1 MKISGI
7 ATVPCSYNAA
17 FLGQKFSLSNR
28 YTQGQKEFEKRQA
41 ELNKEAAQAQK
52 ARGREVNVP
61 KYKVSTTED
70 GHVRQIRYETKG
82 DIADIKTNPVRSKH
96 FRSLFKNLYFMDRAS
111 IFHNDLDPSHI
122 FFNDDGQVEF
132 DCFRYSVNFYKNRNG
147 QLKGNDGSIRT
158 PDFMFPSN
166 EDTLKEHFL
175 GGYVDKLDEDDRF
188 YFVKNYLMNKS
199 DYHQRRGD
207 LLVNR
212 GFDPDGK
219 TVRFEDIQ
227 SRVFLNPSNQVI
239 NYEIKK
245 LDNYKLKR
253 DAFTEWDEG
262 GGACGHKV
270 EPQRRFNAILLNL
283 DCIESAMDL
292 RNEAQYLARYA
303 ITADEKEYFKLET
316 ECAQRRL
323 DDLYNDTKGMGSWKF
338 NDSEH
343 GIYLG
348 TQDEKE
354 FFLALFDEFSPSDIL
369 AEGSINNIR
378 EFYEGLK
385 ERWNKDLNA
394 LYIEEAKNS

>member
-1 MKISGI
+1 
-7 ATVPCSYNAA
+7 
-17 FLGQKFSLSNR
+17 
-28 YTQGQKEFEKRQA
+28 
-41 ELNKEAAQAQK
+41 
-52 ARGREVNVP
+52 
-61 KYKVSTTED
+61 
-70 GHVRQIRYETKG
+70 
-82 DIADIKTNPVRSKH
+82 
-96 FRSLFKNLYFMDRAS
+96 
-111 IFHNDLDPSHI
+111 
-122 FFNDDGQVEF
+122 
-132 DCFRYSVNFYKNRNG
+132 
-147 QLKGNDGSIRT
+147 
-158 PDFMFPSN
+158 MFPSN

-323 DDLYNDTKGMGSWKF
+323 DDLYNDTKGMGSWNF